1 MEGYDKKKRLIVN
14 VVYYLMIGIAAFGV
28 CKYVLPALVPFLIAF
43 LIAALIQIPIKK
55 IGGRSG
61 AKKKAAAIC
70 LSGLFYVVF
79 FTLVIILGVKLLEV
93 IGNLLVSV
101 PDMYDHMIAPVLGE
115 IADMLKKMTESVD
128 VTMAQGLEDTF
139 NKFSQNVG
147 QYITNFSVNAVK
159 MLSEGIIGI
168 PGFFVKLVVTVVST
182 FFMAADFDR
191 IFCFF
196 KKFIPE
202 EKPIG
207 KTVGYVKKVIG
218 IYVKSYIFL
227 FLLTFMELCIGF
239 LILKIPYAAAL
250 ALAIAIFDIL
260 PVLGTG
266 GILLPWAA
274 VLIFMGNTPL
284 GIGVLILYI
293 VITIIRNTIEPK
305 IVGKQIGLHPLA
317 TLIVMFVG
325 LKIMGIVGMI
335 VFPIT
340 LSVIVNL
347 EEKGLIHI
355 WKKKRGIN

>member
-168 PGFFVKLVVTVVST
+168 P
-182 FFMAADFDR
+182 
-191 IFCFF
+191 
-196 KKFIPE
+196 
-202 EKPIG
+202 
-207 KTVGYVKKVIG
+207 
-218 IYVKSYIFL
+218 
-227 FLLTFMELCIGF
+227 
-239 LILKIPYAAAL
+239 
-250 ALAIAIFDIL
+250 
-260 PVLGTG
+260 
-266 GILLPWAA
+266 
-274 VLIFMGNTPL
+274 
-284 GIGVLILYI
+284 
-293 VITIIRNTIEPK
+293 
-305 IVGKQIGLHPLA
+305 
-317 TLIVMFVG
+317 
-325 LKIMGIVGMI
+325 
-335 VFPIT
+335 
-340 LSVIVNL
+340 
-347 EEKGLIHI
+347 
-355 WKKKRGIN
+355 